1 MVGYPA
7 FLADKAL
14 SAEDEQTLERV
25 LHGWCVRYGV
35 PKDSQAQKDT
45 EATIREW
52 MRNGVADTVSLNAL
66 LQPWP

>member
-7 FLADKAL
+7 FLSDKAL

-25 LHGWCVRYGV
+25 LHGGAF
-35 PKDSQAQKDT
+35 DTGSQKIAKLKTTQRRRLGK
-45 EATIREW
+45 W